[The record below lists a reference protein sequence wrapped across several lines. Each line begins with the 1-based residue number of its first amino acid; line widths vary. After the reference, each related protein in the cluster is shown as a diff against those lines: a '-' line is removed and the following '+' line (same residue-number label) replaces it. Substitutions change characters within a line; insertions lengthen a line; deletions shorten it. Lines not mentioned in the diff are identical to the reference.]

1 MKTLITVILIMLKS
15 LHLIPV
21 VLAVLL
27 LFIAETPS
35 RSIAKNYQY
44 PQYPVVS
51 NSDID
56 MLVCYMQTA
65 DGRTLDLSNLCR
77 KPLERLLLSC
87 LTITDSQV
95 RTRIA
100 QFCGND
106 DRCLASVGC
115 RQPGGVQGN
124 DVPPDV

>member
-1 MKTLITVILIMLKS
+1 MLKF

-27 LFIAETPS
+27 LFIAETAS
-35 RSIAKNYQY
+35 RSIATNY
-44 PQYPVVS
+44 QYPVVS

-56 MLVCYMQTA
+56 MLVCYMQIA
-65 DGRTLDLSNLCR
+65 DGRTLDLSNLCG
-77 KPLERLLLSC
+77 KPLERLVLSC

-106 DRCLASVGC
+106 DRCLASAGC
-115 RQPGGVQGN
+115 RQPGGGSRE
-124 DVPPDV
+124 